1 MNIDGFVQLIFN
13 VYEAFTV
20 ALYVPEQDKLR
31 CLSFFSFDTTFDKAK
46 TIPIDG
52 TLPGWVVKHREAL
65 IVGNFDKDEE
75 TLGYYNKKEEI
86 KSFMAY
92 PLDSMGVIIVD
103 SKKKWVF
110 TDKEKKI
117 LAHFVSM
124 LSREVERD
132 KELRAM
138 EEEREELFLTRRLIN
153 LTRRPDTEMSAISAI
168 LEEGITASGADL
180 AVVGMETRGRLKVV
194 GAAGSDFDR
203 LVGMD
208 CEKTASIAST
218 VIEGGDEFL
227 LPFDSGFL
235 REKPFLSHDDGM
247 RLKQYFGFP
256 LFLHEKVY
264 GFAGFASTSSKHLR
278 EESIS
283 VLRDATN
290 LISLFLARFKVR
302 DEIEVRGDADPVT
315 GALRF
320 APFFG
325 KVADMIKQGND
336 FALLTL
342 NLYDFNHY
350 NRTLGIDG
358 TDDLLR
364 TMNQAIEYCMGRNAI
379 ITRSGK
385 GRFYVALPGGNVPEG
400 ENVLNI
406 LKFTVLARITNE
418 AKVAAKNVVEIG
430 VSYFPRDAN
439 DLWTLM
445 DKAKD
450 RGNRHRG

>member
-1 MNIDGFVQLIFN
+1 MNIDGFIQLIFN

-31 CLSFFSFDTTFDKAK
+31 CLSFFSFATSFDKAK
-46 TIPIDG
+46 AIPIDG
-52 TLPGWVVKHREAL
+52 TLPGWVAKHREAL

-75 TLGYYNKKEEI
+75 TLGYYGKKEEI

-92 PLDSMGVIIVD
+92 PLESTGVIVVD

-153 LTRRPDTEMSAISAI
+153 LTRRPDSEMSAISAI
-168 LEEGITASGADL
+168 LDEGIMVSGADL
-180 AVVGMETRGRLKVV
+180 AVVGMEMRGHIKVV
-194 GAAGSDFDR
+194 GAAGSDFAK

-208 CEKTASIAST
+208 CEKTGSIAST

-235 REKPFLSHDDGM
+235 REKPFLSRNDGI

-256 LFLHEKVY
+256 LFLHEKAY

-364 TMNQAIEYCMGRNAI
+364 TMNQAIEY
-379 ITRSGK
+379 
-385 GRFYVALPGGNVPEG
+385 
-400 ENVLNI
+400 
-406 LKFTVLARITNE
+406 
-418 AKVAAKNVVEIG
+418 
-430 VSYFPRDAN
+430 
-439 DLWTLM
+439 
-445 DKAKD
+445 
-450 RGNRHRG
+450 